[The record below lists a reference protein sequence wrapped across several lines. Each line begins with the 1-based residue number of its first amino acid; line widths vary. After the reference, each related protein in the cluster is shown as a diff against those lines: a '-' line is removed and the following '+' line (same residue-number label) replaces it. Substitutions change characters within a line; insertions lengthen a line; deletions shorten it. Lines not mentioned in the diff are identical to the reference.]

1 MKSTCTATHQ
11 SVVEGDRPG
20 SKPGTINKSH
30 NVRLAMDGGG
40 YQQRRPNIRKG
51 HLRLQRHPQQQLHLE
66 QPASLHS
73 VAKAKLMPRFT
84 RIQVLSIIKLAT
96 MDKLR
101 ESGAG
106 GPDDP
111 SAARQRLAT
120 EGGGGG
126 GGGGGGTGAGGGAA
140 GGGDGGSS
148 DEYHHQFYNTGRIG
162 RRNALPD
169 ILGTHCTTTT
179 ADLSTQLGALST
191 SECTGKA
198 SDGSSS
204 SIASGN
210 HGQPPPTTTAT

>member
-1 MKSTCTATHQ
+1 MKSTGVQRVTAATVAS
-11 SVVEGDRPG
+11 SVVRDRDHPMPQVRSLSWRG
-20 SKPGTINKSH
+20 SASIND
-30 NVRLAMDGGG
+30 RIAMDK
-40 YQQRRPNIRKG
+40 YQEQRPLSLRKTRSQ
-51 HLRLQRHPQQQLHLE
+51 RLLD
-66 QPASLHS
+66 QPVLHS

-106 GPDDP
+106 DDP
-111 SAARQRLAT
+111 TTQQRLAT
-120 EGGGGG
+120 DGQ
-126 GGGGGGTGAGGGAA
+126 GGTGAAAAAAVGGEGT
-140 GGGDGGSS
+140 S

-179 ADLSTQLGALST
+179 ADLSSQLGSLST
-191 SECTGKA
+191 SDCAGKA

-204 SIASGN
+204 CIAAGN
-210 HGQPPPTTTAT
+210 NGQPPPTTTAT

>member
-1 MKSTCTATHQ
+1 
-11 SVVEGDRPG
+11 
-20 SKPGTINKSH
+20 
-30 NVRLAMDGGG
+30 
-40 YQQRRPNIRKG
+40 
-51 HLRLQRHPQQQLHLE
+51 
-66 QPASLHS
+66 
-73 VAKAKLMPRFT
+73 
-84 RIQVLSIIKLAT
+84 

-111 SAARQRLAT
+111 TARQHCPT
-120 EGGGGG
+120 E
-126 GGGGGGTGAGGGAA
+126 GGGTGASGGASA
-140 GGGDGGSS
+140 GGGGDGPS

-198 SDGSSS
+198 TDGSSS
-204 SIASGN
+204 SIASSGN